1 MKIKIDMPVI
11 VEGKYDKI
19 KLSSLL
25 DAMIITTDGFRIFKD
40 KKKTEYIRSLCRNG
54 VIIATDSDG
63 AGNLIRG
70 HLKGILPADKIYNVY
85 IPQIKGREKRKSA
98 DSKEGYLGVE
108 GTDIKILSK
117 LFSPFASQGGLPE
130 NDAVTRADL
139 YEHGLFGKEDSAQ
152 KRKKLCRALS
162 LPDNLSAKALCETL
176 GRLYGK
182 KKTEEILKEIND
194 DGVS

>member
-19 KLSSLL
+19 KLLSLL
-25 DAMIITTDGFRIFKD
+25 DATVITTEGFGIFKD
-40 KKKTEYIRSLCRNG
+40 KQKKDYIKALCKDG

-70 HLKGILPADKIYNVY
+70 HLKGILPPCRIYNVY
-85 IPQIKGREKRKSA
+85 IPQIKGREKRKTSDSA
-98 DSKEGYLGVE
+98 EGYLGVE
-108 GTDIKILSK
+108 GTDNETLVK
-117 LFSPFASQGGLPE
+117 LFLPFASDNVPE
-130 NDAVTRADL
+130 KDEITRTDL
-139 YEHGLFGKEDSAQ
+139 YNYGLYGKEDSKE

-162 LPDNLSAKALCETL
+162 LPDNISAKALCDAL

-182 KKTEEILKEIND
+182 HKTEELIKETDI
-194 DGVS
+194 